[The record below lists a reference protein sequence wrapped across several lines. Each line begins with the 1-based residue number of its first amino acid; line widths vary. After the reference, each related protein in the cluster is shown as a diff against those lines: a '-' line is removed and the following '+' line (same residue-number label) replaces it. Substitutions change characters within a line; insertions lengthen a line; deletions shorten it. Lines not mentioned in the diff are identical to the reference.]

1 MSAEELQFELEKLE
15 KEKFSLQL
23 EQIFICKKIYQYIGK
38 CTSQEEV
45 LKTVLQK
52 MQSAVKKKI
61 DRNITQEDITVL
73 TKLSFN
79 QIAKYNV
86 EQAQQNIEK
95 ATKQIKDI
103 MYKEYKNILRTIEI
117 FIPQLIE
124 KIKQIEEIKV
134 SEKLGNIAL
143 LPLKR
148 NLSNMITLR
157 TMLKEEHSVLI
168 NKQCIIDIKEC
179 LEFVKYMFFLE

>member
-1 MSAEELQFELEKLE
+1 MYITRR
-15 KEKFSLQL
+15 SLKNS
-23 EQIFICKKIYQYIGK
+23 IAKNAIS
-38 CTSQEEV
+38 SQ
-45 LKTVLQK
+45 
-52 MQSAVKKKI
+52 KKI